1 MKKVYTKPLV
11 YVENQTAD
19 KIVSNSDQY
28 AAEIRAKVEKF
39 RKMQEKER
47 EN

>member
-11 YVENQTAD
+11 YVENQTAN

-28 AAEIRAKVEKF
+28 AAEMRAKAEEF
-39 RKMQEKER
+39 RRMQKKER